1 MHFQRFANP
10 SIEKC
15 FLFRMS
21 YNVGNGTEFKHIVH
35 FVCHIMLATEQNL
48 EYIYMVNNNIYGLFH
63 TLMVYSFV

>member
-21 YNVGNGTEFKHIVH
+21 HNVGNGTEFKHIVRS
-35 FVCHIMLATEQNL
+35 VCHIMLDTERNL
-48 EYIYMVNNNIYGLFH
+48 EYIHIFDIRIFNMLYA
-63 TLMVYSFV
+63 